1 MHNVLMVL
9 LLIISVIM
17 IITILGQTSKSDG
30 LSGAIS
36 GGAEQLFG
44 KKKSNSYDAILSRIT
59 TVLAALYII
68 LSLVIVAIFN

>member
-1 MHNVLMVL
+1 MHNALMVL

-17 IITILGQTSKSDG
+17 IFTILGQTSKSDG

-44 KKKSNSYDAILSRIT
+44 KKKGNSYDAILSRIT

-68 LSLVIVAIFN
+68 LSLLIVAIFN

>member
-1 MHNVLMVL
+1 MHNALMVL
-9 LLIISVIM
+9 LLIISVAM
-17 IITILGQTSKSDG
+17 IFTILGQTSKSDG

-44 KKKSNSYDAILSRIT
+44 KKKGNSYDAILSRIT

-68 LSLVIVAIFN
+68 LSLLIVAIFN

>member
-1 MHNVLMVL
+1 MHNALMVL
-9 LLIISVIM
+9 LLIISVAM
-17 IITILGQTSKSDG
+17 ILTILGQTSKSDG

-44 KKKSNSYDAILSRIT
+44 KKKGNSYDAILSRIT

-68 LSLVIVAIFN
+68 LSLLIVAIFN

>member
-1 MHNVLMVL
+1 MHNALMVL
-9 LLIISVIM
+9 LLIISVVM
-17 IITILGQTSKSDG
+17 IFTILGQTSKSDG

-44 KKKSNSYDAILSRIT
+44 KKKGNSYDAILSRIT

-68 LSLVIVAIFN
+68 LSLLIVAIFN